1 MFQSIPALTE
11 LQELLARHAATP
23 DLSQQLADREVRA
36 QLRKLRRQGL
46 VAQA

>member
-11 LQELLARHAATP
+11 LEELLVRIAADP
-23 DLSQQLADREVRA
+23 ALSKPVADRRLKA

-46 VAQA
+46 VAEA

>member
-1 MFQSIPALTE
+1 MFQSIPALHE
-11 LQELLARHAATP
+11 LEDLLVRIAADP
-23 DLSQQLADREVRA
+23 SLSKPMADRRLKA